1 MDIGKKFS
9 VFIAAVLAAFT
20 LSSTTSIA
28 SQCVRI
34 ASPESSGEKLSTD
47 PADQLSAHD
56 ASLVYG
62 IYDRFIGL
70 DDSFE
75 PIPALATS
83 WEPSDAGKTWTFKIG
98 KRGRISE
105 S

>member
-9 VFIAAVLAAFT
+9 VFIAAVFAAFT

-56 ASLVYG
+56 AALVYA
-62 IYDRFIGL
+62 IC
-70 DDSFE
+70 
-75 PIPALATS
+75 
-83 WEPSDAGKTWTFKIG
+83 
-98 KRGRISE
+98 
-105 S
+105 

>member
-1 MDIGKKFS
+1 MNIQKKFS
-9 VFIAAVLAAFT
+9 VLIAVVFATFA
-20 LSSTTSIA
+20 LSSTTMA

-62 IYDRFIGL
+62 IYDRFIG
-70 DDSFE
+70 
-75 PIPALATS
+75 
-83 WEPSDAGKTWTFKIG
+83 
-98 KRGRISE
+98 
-105 S
+105 